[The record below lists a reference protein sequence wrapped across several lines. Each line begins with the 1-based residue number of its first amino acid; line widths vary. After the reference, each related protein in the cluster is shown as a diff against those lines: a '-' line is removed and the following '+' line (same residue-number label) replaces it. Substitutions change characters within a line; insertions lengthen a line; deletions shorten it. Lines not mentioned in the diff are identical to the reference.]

1 MNALVIE
8 PMRKP
13 YAKEIDGELESM
25 QNIVGGLIQAIYPFE
40 DGTVAL
46 ICNEEGKLLGL
57 PLNRALRDENG
68 DIYDII
74 AGTFL
79 ICSAPP
85 DSENFAG
92 LSEEQMQKY
101 KSKFEHIEIYF
112 GR

>member
-1 MNALVIE
+1 MNVLVIE
-8 PMRKP
+8 PYKEP
-13 YAKEIDGELESM
+13 YEKEINGKLKTL
-25 QNIVGGLIQAIYPFE
+25 QGFVGGLIQVLYPFE
-40 DGTVAL
+40 DEHIGL
-46 ICNEEGKLLGL
+46 ICNDEGKLLGL

-101 KSKFEHIEIYF
+101 KSKFEHIEIYL

>member
-1 MNALVIE
+1 MNVLVIE
-8 PMRKP
+8 PLKEP
-13 YAKEIDGELESM
+13 YVKEMDGKLKTL
-25 QNIVGGLIQAIYPFE
+25 QGFVGGLIQVLYPFE
-40 DGTVAL
+40 DEHIAL
-46 ICNEEGKLLGL
+46 ICNDEGKLLGL
-57 PLNRALRDENG
+57 PLNRALRDDNG

-101 KSKFEHIEIYF
+101 KSKFEHIEIYL